1 MSRWEE
7 IEHYMKKSRIGLSSQ
22 DHPDIELVI
31 LRAVPQKAVIDK
43 LKSEVNANLEKV
55 CTLFGTDSNEYK
67 KTTAQALYETKE
79 LDRMEKIPF
88 LRHPDDGFIRL
99 PYNPKNSY
107 NNHHNLTF
115 PEQKDKRKDRTKKF
129 TINAEDVKE
138 LELGLNAK
146 FKPRHCYIK
155 SCSSALEAQGLKP
168 GGVVRAVDMVRCPPS
183 GGPKQEGNAK
193 DMAEAVLRE
202 RTMDG
207 GKATLSVEYPNYVS
221 DCFRVC
227 CPATWL
233 FECVSNKALQYS
245 RMQNLDNFMCCCNCC
260 CNTMEEDCNCC
271 HDRRKKFCHGCCCNV
286 IPKLACC
293 PITLFAF
300 CIFGDKIIR

>member
-1 MSRWEE
+1 
-7 IEHYMKKSRIGLSSQ
+7 MKKSRIGLSSQ

-43 LKSEVNANLEKV
+43 LKSEVNANLLKV

-129 TINAEDVKE
+129 TINAKDVKE

-146 FKPRHCYIK
+146 YKPRHCYIK
-155 SCSSALEAQGLKP
+155 SCSA
-168 GGVVRAVDMVRCPPS
+168 
-183 GGPKQEGNAK
+183 
-193 DMAEAVLRE
+193 
-202 RTMDG
+202 
-207 GKATLSVEYPNYVS
+207 
-221 DCFRVC
+221 
-227 CPATWL
+227 
-233 FECVSNKALQYS
+233 ALQS
-245 RMQNLDNFMCCCNCC
+245 
-260 CNTMEEDCNCC
+260 T
-271 HDRRKKFCHGCCCNV
+271 
-286 IPKLACC
+286 
-293 PITLFAF
+293 ITSLLL
-300 CIFGDKIIR
+300 CK